1 MARFSADI
9 SINKLVSTRFLPL
22 FNVGDVE
29 VCKAII
35 RSCYS
40 AGLRA
45 FELTNRDSTAFDVFC
60 NLVPFVAEEFPELTF
75 GAGTIVD
82 APTAEKFINAGA
94 EFIVAPIFDQWTLDV
109 CLKSGVPYIPGTFS
123 PTEMFH
129 AHRSGCSMVKL
140 FPAGIVGPEYIKN
153 ILAPLPELKIVG
165 TGGVQFDDISVK
177 KWFASGITAL
187 GIGSSIFTKER
198 LTKKDYKSIEED
210 LKRII
215 AIN

>member
-1 MARFSADI
+1 
-9 SINKLVSTRFLPL
+9 
-22 FNVGDVE
+22 
-29 VCKAII
+29 
-35 RSCYS
+35 
-40 AGLRA
+40 
-45 FELTNRDSTAFDVFC
+45 
-60 NLVPFVAEEFPELTF
+60 
-75 GAGTIVD
+75 
-82 APTAEKFINAGA
+82 
-94 EFIVAPIFDQWTLDV
+94 
-109 CLKSGVPYIPGTFS
+109 
-123 PTEMFH
+123 MFH

-140 FPAGIVGPEYIKN
+140 FPAGIIGPEYIKN

-210 LKRII
+210 LKRIM